1 MTSWFNLIVSNRII
15 RGNKLPKWGVPPAK
29 SFNNDGNHGHDVSRR
44 YFIIGF
50 LASASVGRASA
61 RARRAARL
69 THSCSCRPSPH
80 SPGSLR
86 GRAASWPRR
95 AAPPAA
101 ADGALLP
108 DSIPSSPNVVG
119 AERRRFRTSFRQER
133 CLSCPHRPYL
143 PITMC
148 YYSSRTLPVAA
159 AAASG
164 ASRLTG
170 SLFKHE

>member
-61 RARRAARL
+61 RARRAARP
-69 THSCSCRPSPH
+69 THSCSCRPSSH

-86 GRAASWPRR
+86 GRAAWPCR
-95 AAPPAA
+95 PA
-101 ADGALLP
+101 
-108 DSIPSSPNVVG
+108 SS
-119 AERRRFRTSFRQER
+119 RRRRLVTRLDSAVACCGRSKALRREGSARRSARRGVCPAHTGLISPSPCVITRPAR
-133 CLSCPHRPYL
+133 CRWRRRRR
-143 PITMC
+143 M
-148 YYSSRTLPVAA
+148 A
-159 AAASG
+159 
-164 ASRLTG
+164 RLV
-170 SLFKHE
+170 

>member
-61 RARRAARL
+61 RARCTARL

-86 GRAASWPRR
+86 GRAASWPCC
-95 AAPPAA
+95 PA
-101 ADGALLP
+101 G
-108 DSIPSSPNVVG
+108 S
-119 AERRRFRTSFRQER
+119 RRRRLVTRLDSVVTR
-133 CLSCPHRPYL
+133 CGR
-143 PITMC
+143 
-148 YYSSRTLPVAA
+148 SR
-159 AAASG
+159 
-164 ASRLTG
+164 ASRHEGSARRSARRGACPVHTG
-170 SLFKHE
+170 LICPSPCVITRPARCWWRRR

>member
-86 GRAASWPRR
+86 GRAASWPCRPACSRR
-95 AAPPAA
+95 LVTRLDSVVTRCGRSRRGVCPAHT
-101 ADGALLP
+101 GLI
-108 DSIPSSPNVVG
+108 SPSPRVITCP
-119 AERRRFRTSFRQER
+119 ARCRWRRWRTAH
-133 CLSCPHRPYL
+133 L
-143 PITMC
+143 
-148 YYSSRTLPVAA
+148 V
-159 AAASG
+159 
-164 ASRLTG
+164 
-170 SLFKHE
+170 